1 MSQGCF
7 DRIIFFSPPH
17 ATNLFPL
24 TSSSRIFRPR
34 SSNLL
39 GCHLWSYIYCCLSA
53 VCSSSTFPLPC
64 CFPHPC
70 SSPCWP
76 EPDFGVVT
84 GLPLDPRCDQEI
96 SQFLGHFC
104 HKPNAIQGGADLSS
118 GWCWSRHTP
127 CRLSPLWFQPQTHI
141 RLYSRYL
148 FYSLLYMLK

>member
-104 HKPNAIQGGADLSS
+104 HKPNAIQGGGLTFLVADAGAGILHA
-118 GWCWSRHTP
+118 GCHP
-127 CRLSPLWFQPQTHI
+127 CGSNHKRTFGCIPVVSFIHCYTC
-141 RLYSRYL
+141 
-148 FYSLLYMLK
+148 

>member
-84 GLPLDPRCDQEI
+84 GLPPGPSLW
-96 SQFLGHFC
+96 
-104 HKPNAIQGGADLSS
+104 S
-118 GWCWSRHTP
+118 GDITVSG
-127 CRLSPLWFQPQTHI
+127 
-141 RLYSRYL
+141 
-148 FYSLLYMLK
+148 SLLSQTKCHSRGGLTFLAADAGAGILHAGCHPCGSNHKRTFGCIPVISFIHCYTC